1 MTGVEIRD
9 ARHDEFDELA
19 DVRVA
24 AYIADGFLS
33 PQSTYT
39 QTLRALGADG
49 LGHVLVAFEGEP
61 GLPSRGA
68 RPESR
73 SGRILGTVMLQGWPE
88 GGEMLAGPEEA
99 EIRALAVVPD
109 ARGTG
114 LGRDLLA
121 AIIDRAVAIGVRHLV
136 LLTQP
141 DMKTAHRLYEK
152 VGFTRLPER
161 DWSPEPGLTLLA
173 YGLVLGYGSSARVV
187 VLSGGR
193 LGLPGTRAV
202 LAMSEALPE
211 ITAAAVPADAWLL
224 DVREADEWAAGH
236 VPGATHIPL
245 GQLGGRTEELPQD
258 EEIYVICRTGV
269 RSARVTQALNGAG
282 WRALNVAGGMRDWV
296 AAGRPMVTDSG
307 AAPFVA

>member
-49 LGHVLVAFEGEP
+49 LGHVLVAVDGEP

-121 AIIDRAVAIGVRHLV
+121 AIIDRAVAVGVRHLV

-173 YGLVLGYGSSARVV
+173 YGLVLGYG
-187 VLSGGR
+187 
-193 LGLPGTRAV
+193 
-202 LAMSEALPE
+202 
-211 ITAAAVPADAWLL
+211 
-224 DVREADEWAAGH
+224 
-236 VPGATHIPL
+236 
-245 GQLGGRTEELPQD
+245 QLG
-258 EEIYVICRTGV
+258 
-269 RSARVTQALNGAG
+269 
-282 WRALNVAGGMRDWV
+282 
-296 AAGRPMVTDSG
+296 
-307 AAPFVA
+307 